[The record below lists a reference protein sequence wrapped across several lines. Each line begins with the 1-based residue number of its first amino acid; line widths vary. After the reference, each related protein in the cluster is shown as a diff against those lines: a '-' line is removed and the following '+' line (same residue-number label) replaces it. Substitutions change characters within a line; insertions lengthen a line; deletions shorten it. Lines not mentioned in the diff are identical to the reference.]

1 MMISFEYA
9 TLPRREDENKPP
21 IGGPRTRA
29 LSVRVSQWI
38 RERRERR
45 RRGGGE
51 GEEEKEEEV
60 YAFVEDDSEALM
72 YFAAIAKETRGGATE
87 SLFDDVSFATITGVG
102 FGGNNNSADA
112 GADDDDVKEE
122 DDNSIESST
131 RSEKMLDDMEAQWM
145 RMESRKRAETIEV
158 TSFERRLREIREK
171 RRNSATEI
179 RMARE
184 MGSSFADESLV
195 GVVMTH
201 KNRPEYCEK
210 AVEALLQ
217 QTHRKVE
224 IVIVDDGSEEAH
236 VKRLEQFVHSRK
248 KDDTLKSVK
257 IVKIAKPGKYLGEAR
272 NFGYSKLSEKNRVR
286 FILRRR

>member
-1 MMISFEYA
+1 MDQGEER
-9 TLPRREDENKPP
+9 TQKKRR
-21 IGGPRTRA
+21 R
-29 LSVRVSQWI
+29 
-38 RERRERR
+38 RR
-45 RRGGGE
+45 RRGEGGRS
-51 GEEEKEEEV
+51 V
-60 YAFVEDDSEALM
+60 RVR
-72 YFAAIAKETRGGATE
+72 RGRFGSVDVFRCDCERNARRRDE

-272 NFGYSKLSEKNRVR
+272 NSWIFKTLRKTGSTFYSPTT
-286 FILRRR
+286 IT